1 MTEFPRQRKNRLLR
15 ELDKVN
21 ISVIKY
27 ATKYGQKKCFRGKK
41 WDNRAQTRRILK
53 STKTNYTRN
62 SIGSGKNSKP

>member
-27 ATKYGQKKCFRGKK
+27 ATKYGQK
-41 WDNRAQTRRILK
+41 NVLEE
-53 STKTNYTRN
+53 RN
-62 SIGSGKNSKP
+62 GTLEPKPGEY